1 MRYTCRELVQSVREQ
16 VVEANNTRVSTSQIL
31 RAINRGYDDAL
42 DMLAKQYPDPLIKFF
57 EAYPDENGQIE
68 IPEDAFQDRVK
79 SVEYYTSGGGDY
91 RARIQETDDLSAH
104 GVYNDVSGGYPAL
117 YSIIGR
123 KIQLAPV
130 NVQPVLIRVWYI
142 QTPLPLVLDQGRI
155 QDISPANSQV
165 VADIAARDNI
175 ENTFEGLRVHVL
187 DASADILVA
196 GSASYIFTNS
206 DWQIVKDYI
215 VVDSLNKDEA
225 DIPINASTAYGKYF
239 NIVDATTGKLKAT
252 LQLESEDGQQLVIKT
267 SPTRSTVFN
276 LPVNSLIPD
285 TVTEDDVISSV
296 DGLGVLF
303 FSRPLANYLIQY
315 AVNEVQRMLGVSNL
329 SFEEGKLR
337 ELRKKVMESWKK
349 RPGAKFKR
357 AHGKIWSNKP
367 WIDW

>member
-155 QDISPANSQV
+155 QDI
-165 VADIAARDNI
+165 NI
-175 ENTFEGLRVHVL
+175 TEN
-187 DASADILVA
+187 
-196 GSASYIFTNS
+196 
-206 DWQIVKDYI
+206 YI

-225 DIPINASTAYGKYF
+225 DIPINVSTAYGKYF
-239 NIVDATTGKLKAT
+239 NIVDATTGTLKAT
-252 LQLESEDGQQLVIKT
+252 LQLKEEDGQQLVIKE
-267 SPTRSTVFN
+267 PTRPTVFN
-276 LPVNSLIPD
+276 LTVSSVIPD
-285 TVTEDDVISSV
+285 TVKEDDVISSV

-315 AVNEVQRMLGVSNL
+315 AVNEIQRMLGVSNL
-329 SFEEGKLR
+329 SFEENKLR